1 MLFLL
6 FTIMYIILW
15 QNYIIQIKNRY
26 LIHWSSVNRIV
37 QSEVVCKKCVVN
49 RKWEVVLLLSFI
61 IDDILKCCLPRT
73 IPEWLNIGS
82 SITIREWIFS
92 RQFSSLEGG
101 ERAIAQGGKVKISDH
116 KHCLFHI
123 KEKWSLDLSISSF
136 KSSIFYNFT
145 TAFIML
151 SAGKNPQETKLLCTR

>member
-1 MLFLL
+1 MYVFQMFHCYRRAVLVERRSNGFATAYYLYILVLRRRYVIFIIYNYVYQYCGKITLSRLRIDIWYTEVLLTVLFNLKW
-6 FTIMYIILW
+6 YV
-15 QNYIIQIKNRY
+15 R
-26 LIHWSSVNRIV
+26 
-37 QSEVVCKKCVVN
+37 KCVVN

-101 ERAIAQGGKVKISDH
+101 ERAIAQGGKVKISNH
-116 KHCLFHI
+116 EHCLFHI
-123 KEKWSLDLSISSF
+123 KEK
-136 KSSIFYNFT
+136 
-145 TAFIML
+145 
-151 SAGKNPQETKLLCTR
+151 